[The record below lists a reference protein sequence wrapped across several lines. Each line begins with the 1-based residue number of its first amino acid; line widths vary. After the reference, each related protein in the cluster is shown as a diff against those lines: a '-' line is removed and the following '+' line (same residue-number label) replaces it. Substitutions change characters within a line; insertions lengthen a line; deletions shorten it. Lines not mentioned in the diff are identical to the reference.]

1 MNKYIRTTVI
11 VAGLLIAVRISVR
24 AYQRYTDSS
33 CMKQLPQNAMPT
45 VVEVQIVPAS
55 GDFYDYDR
63 LLALI
68 AKVKNL
74 KTAYRAQY
82 VKIDEQAVAPL
93 DVKETKLLLEDLY
106 REKGRFGRYAKNIK
120 TRYKGNVPLK
130 RARALEYEMQVL
142 EKSTTEVESILRR
155 L

>member
-1 MNKYIRTTVI
+1 MRIAII
-11 VAGLLIAVRISVR
+11 VFGLLIAVRISSR
-24 AYQRYTDSS
+24 AYQQYTDSS
-33 CMKQLPQNAMPT
+33 CVKQLPQNTTRP
-45 VVEVQIVPAS
+45 VEVSIVPCS
-55 GDFYDYDR
+55 SDSYDYNR
-63 LLALI
+63 LLSLI

-74 KTAYRAQY
+74 QTAYRAQY
-82 VKIDEQAVAPL
+82 VKIDEQAIVSV
-93 DVKETKLLLEDLY
+93 DIKETKLLLEDLY